1 MKRISFL
8 LVVLLIAVITFAAC
22 AGGSSIPAEGKK
34 VQVNG
39 GSFTDITPAQLNLML
54 ETKDFLLVN
63 VHIPYEGEIPQTDF
77 FVPYDLI
84 EENLSKFPQDK
95 GAKIVLYCRS
105 GSMSAIAA
113 RTLVKLGFSNVWNL
127 DGGMVE
133 WERQG
138 YELIHKPQ

>member
-1 MKRISFL
+1 MKRISL
-8 LVVLLIAVITFAAC
+8 LIAVLLIAVIALAGC
-22 AGGSSIPAEGKK
+22 AGGDSIPSEGKE

-39 GSFTDITPAQLNLML
+39 GSYIDITPAQLNSML
-54 ETKDFLLVN
+54 ETKNFPLVN
-63 VHIPYEGEIPQTDF
+63 VHIPYEGEIPQTDL
-77 FVPYDLI
+77 FVPYDQI
-84 EENLSKFPQDK
+84 EENLSQFPQDK

-105 GSMSAIAA
+105 ASMSTIAA

-133 WERQG
+133 WEKQG